1 MVKFGIYRCKDLTE
15 CRRVHTCPVI
25 FNNLKANDIP
35 QVITGDDPDP
45 NPFIEENKTD
55 FWGKHGN

>member
-1 MVKFGIYRCKDLTE
+1 MQA
-15 CRRVHTCPVI
+15 CPVI

-55 FWGKHGN
+55 FWGKTWKLNLCLK